1 MMFRLVL
8 AGLFVCATPGC
19 VNRAAAPERSDLLVI
34 ATTVEPPSLNPLYLQ
49 GRDAADVGALG
60 YSGLTTYDRRGA
72 IVADVA
78 TVVPTM
84 ANGGISRDGKRIVFH
99 LRRGVRWQDGYPLTA
114 RDVVFSYRANTN
126 PSNATPSQSFDTGIA
141 RVWPP
146 IRTQSSRSSP
156 GRRPPS

>member
-8 AGLFVCATPGC
+8 TGLFVCATPGC

-99 LRRGVRWQDGYPLTA
+99 LRRFFRWQMVTH
-114 RDVVFSYRANTN
+114 
-126 PSNATPSQSFDTGIA
+126 
-141 RVWPP
+141 
-146 IRTQSSRSSP
+146 
-156 GRRPPS
+156 